1 MYQVRNITA
10 ALQADERCHRS
21 AARKRLGAR
30 KHTHATAHATAPRGN
45 MGAGSS
51 SLLNEEIEEICECT
65 KLSQTEVKN
74 LYLRF
79 LRLDKS
85 RTGKLN
91 VDSLM
96 MIPELAMN
104 PLAPRL
110 TAIFAESNFRQFAEL
125 IAVFS
130 HRAEPQTK
138 RDFLFRVY
146 DIDGDGV
153 IGRDDLTQVMQLLLG
168 EHDDEG
174 ELLKR
179 VVDDIFKHADKN
191 GDGVISPDEFD
202 EVVEMEHV
210 QKRATV
216 DL

>member
-1 MYQVRNITA
+1 
-10 ALQADERCHRS
+10 
-21 AARKRLGAR
+21 
-30 KHTHATAHATAPRGN
+30 

-51 SLLNEEIEEICECT
+51 SLLNEEIEEICEST
-65 KLSQTEVKN
+65 KLTQTEVRN

-110 TAIFAESNFRQFAEL
+110 TAIFADANFRQFAEL

-130 HRAEPQTK
+130 HRASPQSK
-138 RDFLFRVY
+138 REFLFRVY
-146 DIDGDGV
+146 DMDGDGV
-153 IGRDDLTQVMQLLLG
+153 LGRNDLTQVMQLLLG
-168 EHDDEG
+168 EHDDG
-174 ELLKR
+174 GNLLKR
-179 VVDDIFKHADKN
+179 VVDDIFKRADKN
-191 GDGVISPDEFD
+191 GDGVISTEEFD
-202 EVVEMEHV
+202 EVVQTEGV
-210 QKRATV
+210 QARATI